1 MSDTTT
7 IPRTGVAEVEWNE
20 YFEAPWPIRDE
31 GRFDLLYSWDYLL
44 REHCTINDAR
54 KLRLCGCAVL
64 RTWHVTPE
72 AATVR
77 AALDVAERFADRR
90 AGSTEMK
97 EADRGV
103 RGAFRTIHGYE
114 VVEIDWQDP
123 RPPELCLLSP
133 LDLLDL
139 NRVVSEAGLW
149 LSVAARDNYHRWL
162 LNCVADLFGVPFR
175 THLEIPPAWLD
186 WRGRTVPALARRAYE
201 ERHLPS
207 GALDNDRLGV
217 LSDAL
222 EEAGCADTHILT
234 HLRSGRE
241 HYRGCFVVDAL
252 LGLD

>member
-1 MSDTTT
+1 MSNTTT
-7 IPRTGVAEVEWNE
+7 IPRTGVAEVGWNE
-20 YFEAPWPIRDE
+20 FFEAPCPIYDND
-31 GRFDLLYSWDYLL
+31 RFALLASWGIFF
-44 REHCTINDAR
+44 RKHCTINDAR
-54 KLRLCGCAVL
+54 KLRLLGCAVL

-103 RGAFRTIHGYE
+103 RDAFRTIHGYE
-114 VVEIDWQDP
+114 VQQHDWDLP
-123 RPPELCLLSP
+123 RPPELLLLSP
-133 LDLLDL
+133 LDLRDL
-139 NRVVSEAGLW
+139 NLVFSEAGRW

-175 THLEIPPAWLD
+175 THLVIPPAWLD
-186 WRGRTVPALARRAYE
+186 WRGRTVPALARRAYV

-207 GALDNDRLGV
+207 GTLDNDRLGI

-241 HYRGCFVVDAL
+241 HYRGCLVVDAL
-252 LGLD
+252 LGLY